1 MIVSR
6 GFSGGFGLL
15 GKPVKKSNGEDQG
28 NKNYNALSAVLLV
41 QIASVGND
49 SGLGSF
55 LWFTSVLETHDTSH
69 DLFETLMTRWQV
81 RKESPQ
87 QAKELSHFFSLCHK

>member
-55 LWFTSVLETHDTSH
+55 L
-69 DLFETLMTRWQV
+69 
-81 RKESPQ
+81 
-87 QAKELSHFFSLCHK
+87 